1 MFVYFFQVIFNSLWI
16 NDSLNHVMI
25 HYIITK
31 YSSANFS
38 MVKFLVKEKRFI
50 TNQNLLWRSEMTK
63 IKELKFKMLLYWL
76 PFFFLTKM
84 GLENGV
90 RKYIKVKVSKK
101 VVRFQS
107 PLAFVSMSVWTIWL
121 ARNMPLTKIW
131 LLTFQAQTDFWLQ
144 LYLNINKYG
153 FQPS

>member
-1 MFVYFFQVIFNSLWI
+1 MNQWFTESCDDPLHHYKIFLGQFFHGEVPSQRKKIYYKSKFALKKR
-16 NDSLNHVMI
+16 ND
-25 HYIITK
+25 K
-31 YSSANFS
+31 
-38 MVKFLVKEKRFI
+38 
-50 TNQNLLWRSEMTK
+50 NQGIK
-63 IKELKFKMLLYWL
+63 IQNVAVLTSV
-76 PFFFLTKM
+76 FLTKI

>member
-1 MFVYFFQVIFNSLWI
+1 MNQWFTESCDDPLHHYKIFLGQFFHGEVPGQRKHFTIQNVLW
-16 NDSLNHVMI
+16 
-25 HYIITK
+25 TG
-31 YSSANFS
+31 
-38 MVKFLVKEKRFI
+38 
-50 TNQNLLWRSEMTK
+50 EMTK
-63 IKELKFKMLLYWL
+63 IKELEFKMLLYWL
-76 PFFFLTKM
+76 PFFLTKM

-90 RKYIKVKVSKK
+90 RKYIKVKVSNK